1 MSDLQS
7 LPFIKIVISEW
18 RLFVDRV
25 FSLQSAVELS
35 IVLFV
40 GMVAYF
46 LASRYRPKLLALADQ
61 QQNNQALY
69 RLLSVA
75 VVILMPLYWLVM
87 QWGCNWLAQL
97 VGFEPG
103 LMRVTASLLTAWVLI
118 RIVTTF
124 IQSELLGRALALVA
138 WSVAALNIV
147 GWLGQ
152 SIELLKYI
160 GTDFGS
166 VRVSLFTVL
175 KGMFALGVLL
185 WVSNVMS
192 TLFENRIKMIPDL
205 TPSVQTLFAKLFKLT
220 VMFIAVV
227 VAISAVG
234 IDMTAFAV
242 IGGAVGVGIGLGLQK
257 IVANLIS
264 GIILLM
270 DKSIKPGDVIAV
282 ANYYGRVDSL
292 GARYVSVTTR
302 DGIEHLIPNEELI
315 VNRVENWSHSNNL
328 YRIRLAVG
336 VHYKTDI
343 EQAMALCLAAAS
355 SAERVL
361 QSPGPVCLLHGF
373 GDSAIELELR
383 FWIDDPMSGRANL
396 NSEILMRIWRSF
408 KDNGIEIPYPQRDIH
423 LRNSEWQL
431 VERHLPTQD
440 E

>member
-175 KGMFALGVLL
+175 KGMLALGVLL
-185 WVSNVMS
+185 WVSNVLS

-242 IGGAVGVGIGLGLQK
+242 IGGAVGVGIGLGC
-257 IVANLIS
+257 
-264 GIILLM
+264 
-270 DKSIKPGDVIAV
+270 
-282 ANYYGRVDSL
+282 YRRSL
-292 GARYVSVTTR
+292 P
-302 DGIEHLIPNEELI
+302 I
-315 VNRVENWSHSNNL
+315 
-328 YRIRLAVG
+328 
-336 VHYKTDI
+336 
-343 EQAMALCLAAAS
+343 
-355 SAERVL
+355 
-361 QSPGPVCLLHGF
+361 
-373 GDSAIELELR
+373 
-383 FWIDDPMSGRANL
+383 
-396 NSEILMRIWRSF
+396 
-408 KDNGIEIPYPQRDIH
+408 
-423 LRNSEWQL
+423 
-431 VERHLPTQD
+431 
-440 E
+440 